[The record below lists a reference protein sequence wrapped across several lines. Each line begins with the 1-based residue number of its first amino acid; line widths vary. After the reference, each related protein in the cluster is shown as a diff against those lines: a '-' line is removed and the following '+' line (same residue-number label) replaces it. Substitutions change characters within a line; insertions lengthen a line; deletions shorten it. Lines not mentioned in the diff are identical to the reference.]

1 MKKVKRLAW
10 GVGIGLILVALLTG
24 VLLAQEKT
32 IKLRGQCAHSPGTF
46 DYICYENIVKRIEE
60 MTEGKVKMELLAPG
74 TIVPAFEVLDAANR
88 GVLDFAASWIG
99 YWVGKNSAFTL
110 FSSATG
116 GPFGMDN
123 WDVLAWYYFGG
134 GQKLLEEVFTA
145 TGYNNVV
152 TFLAKGE
159 FPEPLGWFPKPV
171 TKYED
176 LKGYKMR
183 VAGLAAE
190 VFKEA
195 GVSVVTVPG
204 GEILPLLERKAID
217 ATEYSDPHSDLL
229 LGIPD
234 VLKYY
239 HAPGVH
245 QPTGFMG
252 IHFNKKKWEA
262 LPKEVRNVIE
272 LVCHE
277 MVFKNTLAE
286 WSLGIEALTKMEK
299 EFGVKVVKTPEDVL
313 LSLVKAWDKVA
324 ARECEKNPLFKKIYD
339 AQREWASKYVPFRQK
354 FFIDYS
360 IIANYYWEEKKQ

>member
-1 MKKVKRLAW
+1 MKKLLQGTCIV
-10 GVGIGLILVALLTG
+10 LILVALMVG
-24 VLLAQEKT
+24 ISFAQE
-32 IKLRGQCAHSPGTF
+32 IKLRGQCSHPPGTF
-46 DYICYENIVKRIEE
+46 DYICYENIVKRIAEV
-60 MTEGKVKMELLAPG
+60 TEGKVKLELLAPG
-74 TIVPAFEVLDAANR
+74 TIVPAFEVLDAVNK

-110 FSSATG
+110 FASATG

-123 WDVLAWYYFGG
+123 WDVLAWYYFGDG
-134 GQKLLEEVFTA
+134 KKLLDELFEA
-145 TGYNNVV
+145 TGYTNVV
-152 TFLAKGE
+152 NFLAKGE
-159 FPEPLGWFPKPV
+159 FPEPLGWFPKQV

-183 VAGLAAE
+183 VAGMAAE

-234 VLKYY
+234 VLKFY

-252 IHFNKKKWEA
+252 IHFNKKKWET
-262 LPKEVRNVIE
+262 LPKEVRNTIE

-277 MVFKNTLAE
+277 MVFKNTLQE
-286 WSLGIEALTKMEK
+286 WMLGVEALEKMEK
-299 EFGVKVVKTPEDVL
+299 EFKVQVVKTPEDVL
-313 LSLVKAWDKVA
+313 LNLVKAWDTVA
-324 ARECEKNPLFKKIYD
+324 AKEAEKNPLFKKIFESQK
-339 AQREWASKYVPFRQK
+339 AWASKYVPFRQK

-360 IIANYYWEEKKQ
+360 VIANYYWGKK